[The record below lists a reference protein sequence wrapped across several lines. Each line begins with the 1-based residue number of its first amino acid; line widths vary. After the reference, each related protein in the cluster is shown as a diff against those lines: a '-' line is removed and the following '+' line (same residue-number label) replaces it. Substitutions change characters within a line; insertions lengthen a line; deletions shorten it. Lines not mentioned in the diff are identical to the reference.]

1 MKGEPVSK
9 ANKWI
14 PNTHVGSYVGHRI
27 DVTNYTN
34 GSAHGIKNMVDN
46 FPEDGILYERR
57 EYWK

>member
-1 MKGEPVSK
+1 MKGEPVSI

-46 FPEDGILYERR
+46 LDPNRVVYEIISHR
-57 EYWK
+57 K